1 MLDNMQKQA
10 LLGNLLNDEVGRKKL
25 ASSMTQP
32 LRSRRD
38 YASVARKAFLVEQLP
53 DGAIPVYDKDAEVT
67 AYVISDDGANIL
79 SVQKPKRVHFPIF
92 EIVANPEASIMQI
105 KERRFDLIQRMQDNG
120 RSTVQAAEDGRV
132 FEIFD
137 AVAQKGYD
145 TLSADAGL
153 VNEGV
158 NANAPLQ
165 AANIADALGI
175 IEGHDLTPDRI
186 FMNARDFADVRK
198 WGRDVF
204 DPESQKQLLETG
216 LRGTIYGAK
225 IVLSRLVDAGFIY
238 VTAIPE
244 FVGRIPVRTE
254 LTVLSAD
261 DTRRRVIGFSI
272 FEAIGIGCYNPLGL
286 VRIHVAR

>member
-1 MLDNMQKQA
+1 MDNFQKQA
-10 LLGNLLNDEVGRKKL
+10 LLGTLLNSEDGRKKI

-67 AYVISDDGANIL
+67 AYVISDDGENVL
-79 SVQKPKRVHFPIF
+79 SVQKPKRVLFPIF

-120 RSTVQAAEDGRV
+120 RSTVQSAEDGRV

-137 AVAQKGYD
+137 AVAQKGFD
-145 TLSADAGL
+145 TITVASGL
-153 VNEGV
+153 INEGV
-158 NANAPLQ
+158 NANAPLT

-175 IEGHDLTPDRI
+175 IEEHDLTPDRI
-186 FMNARDFADVRK
+186 FMNARDFSDVRK

-216 LRGTIYGAK
+216 LRGTLYGAK
-225 IVLSRLVDAGFIY
+225 VVISRMVDAGFVY
-238 VTAIPE
+238 VTATPE

-254 LTVLSAD
+254 ITVLSAD

-272 FEAIGIGCYNPLGL
+272 FEALGIGCHNPLGL
-286 VRIHVAR
+286 VRIHIAR